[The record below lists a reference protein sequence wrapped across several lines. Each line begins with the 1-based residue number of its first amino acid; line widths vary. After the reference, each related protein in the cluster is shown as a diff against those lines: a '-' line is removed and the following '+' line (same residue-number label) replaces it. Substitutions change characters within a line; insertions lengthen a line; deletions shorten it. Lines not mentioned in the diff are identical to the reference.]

1 MSEQF
6 VIPGHIFTPS
16 LTRVQPNTTENTMAA
31 PTTRTRK
38 DAMARKDTLGFRL
51 IFTTTFLVFLLAA
64 VVDRLVPLRWIMGAA
79 KSENYMA
86 IFAEAK
92 AAAATYTPFA
102 FMG

>member
-1 MSEQF
+1 MNFQSDFQ
-6 VIPGHIFTPS
+6 
-16 LTRVQPNTTENTMAA
+16 RATTEMTMAG
-31 PTTRTRK
+31 RVSFQSRK
-38 DAMARKDTLGFRL
+38 DNLGFKL
-51 IFTTTFLVFLLAA
+51 IFASTFVVFFAA
-64 VVDRLVPLRWIMGAA
+64 AIVDRLLPLRWIMGAA